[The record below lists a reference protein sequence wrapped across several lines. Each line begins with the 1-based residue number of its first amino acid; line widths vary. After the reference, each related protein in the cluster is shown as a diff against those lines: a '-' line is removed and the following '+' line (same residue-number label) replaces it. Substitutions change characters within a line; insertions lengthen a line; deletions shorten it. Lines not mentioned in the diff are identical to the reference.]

1 MSIEPTACPRHGESL
16 SDVGHR
22 LITGVKT
29 EETILADSK
38 KQREVLDQA
47 ASNTEE
53 AASVQVKM
61 PFAA

>member
-1 MSIEPTACPRHGESL
+1 M
-16 SDVGHR
+16 GHR

-61 PFAA
+61 PVAA